1 MDLPDVLAQ
10 AVRGAPTGT
19 PPQPEKEE
27 GKEEASPP
35 GPPGAEIAVP
45 ESQTAAD
52 VERTIRWLGVTY
64 RPPDVWRERQPSLA
78 EEFQFA
84 MDGSHLPES
93 GPWRAAARAYAA
105 PALAVCSALHIAIW
119 ILRSPAR
126 HATAWLVVAA
136 VLIGV
141 YAA

>member
-1 MDLPDVLAQ
+1 
-10 AVRGAPTGT
+10 
-19 PPQPEKEE
+19 
-27 GKEEASPP
+27 
-35 GPPGAEIAVP
+35 AVP

-52 VERTIRWLGVTY
+52 VERAVRWLGVTY
-64 RPPDVWRERQPSLA
+64 RPPDVWRERQPSLK
-78 EEFQFA
+78 EEWDFV
-84 MDGSHLPES
+84 MRGDHLPEA
-93 GPWRAAARAYAA
+93 GIWRQAARAYAA

-136 VLIGV
+136 VLIGF